1 MPNDDSK
8 PHQQLEYLVE
18 QFVSQDKLNDLGKL
32 GWEVVC
38 VMVGVMPEDRVIFKR
53 PRRGRP
59 NA

>member
-1 MPNDDSK
+1 MPNDEK
-8 PHQQLEYLVE
+8 PQQEWEYLVE
-18 QFVSQDKLNDLGKL
+18 QFVSQDKLNDLGKK

-53 PRRGRP
+53 PLRGRP